1 LAIEFEMDLTPL
13 KRLIERSPEA
23 AARGAKQGMHDALD
37 DWVQEARDIA
47 PIDSGDLRKQIHA
60 EPIEGSGLNLTG
72 SVTANAVSTWRGGPF
87 NYAYYIHEVK
97 ERAVTG
103 DPKFLD
109 NPAKQNE
116 QKWRGWIEEE
126 IRDELKKAGW

>member
-23 AARGAKQGMHDALD
+23 AAQGAKRGMHDALD
-37 DWVQEARDIA
+37 DWVREARDNA
-47 PIDSGDLRKQIHA
+47 PIDSGNLRKQIHA

-72 SVTANAVSTWRGGPF
+72 SVTANAVSKWKGGNF

-116 QKWRGWIEEE
+116 EKWRGWIREE
-126 IRDELKKAGW
+126 IENELKKAGW

>member
-23 AARGAKQGMHDALD
+23 AARGAKRGMHDALD
-37 DWVQEARDIA
+37 DWVREARDIA
-47 PIDSGDLRKQIHA
+47 PIDSGNLRKQIHA

-72 SVTANAVSTWRGGPF
+72 SVTANAVSKWKGGPF

-103 DPKFLD
+103 EAKFL
-109 NPAKQNE
+109 NKSAKENE
-116 QKWRGWIEEE
+116 QKWREWIEEE
-126 IRDELKKAGW
+126 IRDELRKAGW